1 MTLGK
6 VMKMYR
12 SKYHSKKVTIDG
24 ETFDSIKE
32 YRRWCELKL
41 LEKAGKIICL
51 ERQVKFVLVPA
62 QYEQKFDEKKK
73 QMVKGKCIERE
84 CAYYADFVYMDAET
98 GRRTVEDTKGF
109 QTKEYIVKRKLML
122 YLHGIKIQEV

>member
-1 MTLGK
+1 
-6 VMKMYR
+6 MKMYR

-84 CAYYADFVYMDAET
+84 CAYYADFVYLDAET

-122 YLHGIKIQEV
+122 YLHNIKIQEV

>member
-62 QYEQKFDEKKK
+62 QYEQKWDEKKK